1 MRRHSA
7 SGPRRERVLPDSRR
21 LRLFLAAPYGVLAAL
36 LLFPSGSAAQPLRE
50 ATEAFQR
57 GEFPRAQQ
65 AAERVTL
72 ADPNSAPAWKL
83 LGMAL
88 AAQDRLEEAF
98 IPFARACKMEP
109 RQPGA
114 CYYLGRT
121 AYFLSRLSDAESAFR
136 KAMQLPADKPRAT
149 LGLAMV
155 MEALTQPSQAEVLFR
170 DALRAKAD
178 GALREYGLFLHR
190 QGRSAEAL
198 DALEKAG
205 AREELARVRMEIAA
219 APARTAVNKEP
230 PHLRF
235 VAKPLPMEVRNYA
248 TGNKH
253 LVETMMGG
261 LAALDFDNDGNL
273 DLYVTNGAPIP
284 SLEKSGPADA
294 NRLFRNLG
302 NGDFE
307 DVTSS
312 AGVAGKGYTMAAAAG
327 DYDADGHLDLFIA
340 GVRENT
346 LYRNLGNGKF
356 DDVTVA
362 AGVAGDGKWSVA
374 AAWLDYDR
382 DGRLD
387 LFVARYVEWAPGMDP
402 HCGDSRPGHRTY
414 CHPRLYKP
422 LHNLLYRN
430 EGDGRFRDVSVET
443 GIAAHAGKAM
453 GVGVADFDNDGW
465 PDLFVGNDAIPNFL
479 FLNRGVR
486 FEEVATENG
495 VALPNDGRPI
505 SSMGAGVG
513 DIDQDGNE
521 DLIVSALSNE
531 TFPLFRNM
539 SGASFQDITAPSRV
553 AAQSLPYSGWGV
565 GFADFDNDGSVDIF
579 SANGH
584 VMDNAE
590 LTSSRPSKQPNT
602 VFRNQGSGLFL
613 LQSINLPANDAV
625 SAEAFHR
632 GAAFGDFDRDG
643 RMDVAVSRLNDSP
656 LVLFN
661 RTEPVGNWL
670 CLHLPVD
677 AIGTR
682 LRAVTPNGVLWG
694 RLAPYFSYASSSEHA
709 VHFGLGAATAVDEL
723 KITWPDGCIQVLRD
737 LPAGQH
743 SQVKRQCGN

>member
-1 MRRHSA
+1 MIDAVPTSSLIA
-7 SGPRRERVLPDSRR
+7 PT
-21 LRLFLAAPYGVLAAL
+21 AARCLIL
-36 LLFPSGSAAQPLRE
+36 LLACLSFSPGLLPQRPGSVALQE
-50 ATEAFQR
+50 AMDAFQQ
-57 GEFPRAQQ
+57 GDFARARL
-65 AAERVTL
+65 AAERATL
-72 ADPNSAPAWKL
+72 AEPRSAAAWKL

-88 AAQDRLEEAF
+88 AAQDRLEEAYPNF
-98 IPFARACKMEP
+98 ERACGLSASE
-109 RQPGA
+109 PGA
-114 CYYLGRT
+114 CYYLGRS
-121 AYFLSRLSDAESAFR
+121 AYFLSRLPAAESAFR

-155 MEALTQPSQAEVLFR
+155 MEASAKPSEAETLFR
-170 DALRAKAD
+170 DALQAKAD

-190 QGRSAEAL
+190 QGRSVEAI
-198 DALEKAG
+198 DALERAG
-205 AREELARVRMEIAA
+205 AREELARVRKELAA
-219 APARTAVNKEP
+219 SPASTAAKKERP
-230 PHLRF
+230 PLRF
-235 VAKPLPMEVRNYA
+235 MAKPLPMEVRNYA

-261 LAALDFDNDGNL
+261 LAALDFDNDGHL

-284 SLEKSGPADA
+284 SLEKSGPEDA

-302 NGDFE
+302 NGAFE
-307 DVTSS
+307 DVTTT
-312 AGVAGKGYTMAAAAG
+312 AGVAGRGYAMAAAAG
-327 DYDADGHLDLFIA
+327 DYDADGNLDLFVA
-340 GVRENT
+340 GVRENI
-346 LYRNLGNGKF
+346 LYRNLGNGTF
-356 DDVTVA
+356 EEVTSS
-362 AGVAGDGKWSVA
+362 AGVAGDGQWSVA

-402 HCGDSRPGHRTY
+402 HCGDTRPGHRTY

-430 EGDGRFRDVSVET
+430 EGEGRFRDVSAET
-443 GIAAHAGKAM
+443 GIAAHRGKAM

-465 PDLFVGNDAIPNFL
+465 LDLFVGNDAIPNYL
-479 FLNRGVR
+479 FLNRGGR
-486 FEEVATENG
+486 FEELATENG

-505 SSMGAGVG
+505 SSMGAGLG

-539 SGASFQDITAPSRV
+539 GGAVFQDITAPSRV

-565 GFADFDNDGSVDIF
+565 GFADFDNDGLPDIL

-590 LTSSRPSKQPNT
+590 LTSSRPSKQLNT

-613 LQSINLPANDAV
+613 LQTIYLPPDGGIA
-625 SAEAFHR
+625 AEAFHR

-656 LVLFN
+656 LILFN
-661 RTEPVGNWL
+661 RTEAVGNWL
-670 CLHLPVD
+670 CVHLPLD
-677 AIGTR
+677 AVGAR
-682 LRAVTPNGVLWG
+682 LRATTPNGVLWG
-694 RLAPYFSYASSSEHA
+694 RLAPHFSYASSSENA
-709 VHFGLGAATAVDEL
+709 VHLGLGVATTVNEL
-723 KITWPDGCIQVLRD
+723 KITWPDGCVQVLRN
-737 LPAGQH
+737 LQAGQH
-743 SQVKRQCGN
+743 LHVKRQCGN